1 MVMNEAV
8 QDPSMKV
15 SDTRD
20 SSQLVFPSTGLGG
33 GSGPGTNFLTLQTN
47 FPNMNMEEFEAVSNH
62 KLRFDEVCCHFL
74 FSFLITYFLHYF
86 FQQNL
91 SSPMDN
97 FLMKKKNENK
107 FMSGEAEA

>member
-62 KLRFDEVCCHFL
+62 KLRFVFHALASDLLIFCFDNIFL
-74 FSFLITYFLHYF
+74 TFVFSAKLI
-86 FQQNL
+86 
-91 SSPMDN
+91 
-97 FLMKKKNENK
+97 
-107 FMSGEAEA
+107 